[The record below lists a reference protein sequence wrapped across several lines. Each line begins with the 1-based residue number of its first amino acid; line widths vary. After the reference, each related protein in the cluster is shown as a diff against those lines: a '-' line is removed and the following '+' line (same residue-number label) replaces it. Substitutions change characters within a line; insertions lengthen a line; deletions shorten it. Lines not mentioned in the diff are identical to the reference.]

1 MSYALCYNL
10 EYLSK
15 RFPMSKQNIETS
27 GFTLAK
33 GSQLKGD
40 DFFEIKVM
48 DTITVVVVCDGVGSA
63 MQGAEAA
70 KRTTHFLVQ
79 SLKNRPK
86 SWTMEKSIKHFI
98 ENINHVLYMESM
110 EDYEREE
117 LVTTLTLVV
126 IEGDRLYGA
135 NVGDSRIYLQRKG
148 QFAQLSH
155 DHAMDEEGMENVLTS
170 AMGLEESVEPYYF
183 ENNLLSGDQILL
195 CSDGLYNELSQDEMA
210 DGIKMGASFLVKKV
224 SKKYKD
230 DLLDDTTAVVLE
242 IKELDP
248 RLKFKQSDLIVQ
260 ERYKEGDVI
269 DGYTLIKSLIQNNR
283 TWLCEKRGFNYII
296 KFVPFEAM
304 DDEVMLD
311 LFVKEVWMAKRL
323 KAGFFPKAVVPKNRT
338 HRYYI
343 MAFVEGRTLKEFT
356 QKKPLSVDMS
366 VELAV
371 FLLKMSQYLIRQDLV
386 HSDIKPENIIV
397 TERKGKLVFKMVD
410 FGSITEAYSNVT
422 RAGTPSY
429 LAPERFKQAPV
440 NEQTEVYAIGVIL
453 YEVLTQ
459 KFPFGEI
466 EPFQTPSFEKK
477 IKEPSKFNAKIP
489 KWLESVILR
498 ALEPNT
504 DKRYYN
510 YSEMQY
516 EVTNPLKVK
525 PYFDKSTSFIERN
538 EKMVYKVGFISMLVL
553 NIIQLIWF

>member
-1 MSYALCYNL
+1 
-10 EYLSK
+10 
-15 RFPMSKQNIETS
+15 MSKQNIDTS

-33 GSQLKGD
+33 GKELTGD
-40 DFFEIKVM
+40 DFYEVKVM
-48 DTITVVVVCDGVGSA
+48 DTITVAVVCDGVGSA
-63 MQGAEAA
+63 MQGAQAA
-70 KRTTHFLVQ
+70 KRTAHFLVQ

-98 ENINHVLYMESM
+98 ENINRVLYLESM

-135 NVGDSRIYLQRKG
+135 NVGDSRIYLQRNG
-148 QFAQLSH
+148 QFAQLSS

-170 AMGLEESVEPYYF
+170 AMGMEQSVSPYYF

-195 CSDGLYNELSQDEMA
+195 CSDGLYNELSQNEIA
-210 DGIKMGASFLVKKV
+210 DGLKIGASFLVKKA
-224 SKKYKD
+224 SKKHDD
-230 DLLDDTTAVVLE
+230 DLPDDTTAVVLE

-248 RLKFKQSDLIVQ
+248 RLKFKQSDLIVH
-260 ERYKEGDVI
+260 ETYKEGDEI
-269 DGYTLIKSLIQNNR
+269 DGYMLIKSLIQNNR
-283 TWLCEKRGFNYII
+283 TWLCEKRGLKYVI
-296 KFVPFEAM
+296 KFVPFEAL

-343 MAFVEGRTLKEFT
+343 MAYVEGKTLKEFT
-356 QKKPLSVDMS
+356 HKKPLSVDMS
-366 VELAV
+366 VELSV
-371 FLLKMSQYLIRQDLV
+371 FLLKMSQFLIRLDLV
-386 HSDIKPENIIV
+386 HGDIKPENIII

-440 NEQTEVYAIGVIL
+440 NEQTEVYAIGVTL
-453 YEVLTQ
+453 YEALTQ
-459 KFPFGEI
+459 KYPFGEI

-477 IKEPSKFNAKIP
+477 IKEPIKLNAKIP
-489 KWLESVILR
+489 TWLESVILR
-498 ALEPNT
+498 ALDPDT
-504 DKRYYN
+504 DKRYHN

-516 EVTNPLKVK
+516 EITNPMKVK
-525 PYFDKSTSFIERN
+525 PYFDKNTSFIERN
-538 EKMVYKVGFISMLVL
+538 EKMVYKVGFISMLIL
-553 NIIQLIWF
+553 NFVQLLWF